1 MGRPFD
7 ESNVAALVRSLRQ
20 AQQLTQRQLAVR
32 AGVGPRAVWDLER
45 GKPTIRLD
53 VVNRVLAVF
62 GRRVTVA
69 DAPVHSGAW

>member
-1 MGRPFD
+1 MGTPFD

>member
-1 MGRPFD
+1 MKALFD
-7 ESNVAALVRSLRQ
+7 ESNVAGLVRSLRQ
-20 AQQLTQRQLAVR
+20 QQQLTQRQLAVR

-69 DAPVHSGAW
+69 DVPAHSGAW